1 VYAAVRSSLCHHC
14 WSFRCYYSR
23 RNITA
28 RVVYCLTM
36 IARAAVIRTVCVLSA
51 LGFAADAAPI
61 TPHLPPW
68 SDRAQQQPDPRA
80 VPSVRYT
87 PMELADLRYDITHG
101 TTSATPPNSPDMDE
115 PSSYHITTWRVFV
128 ILCSVCVLL
137 CFIMYRYRCKLG
149 FFAEMR
155 WALPNGNTA
164 IHSVRLTLPFEP
176 RDVSQP
182 DRQSSPEQNP
192 SYPTL
197 PFETEQNPSYAYLR
211 RQYTRLTAHV
221 LRQTAE
227 LRDFNRVVTRQTAEL
242 LDLRT
247 SNTRQSQQHAIAANK
262 SSASMRDA
270 AAEILSLGRAY
281 DRSKTEGERCLTALQ
296 EATERNM
303 ATNAKLSVTQARLTG
318 YAREIDV
325 LERRLRDVADELR
338 VTEEEFAEY
347 RLCDS
352 SGSDDEDNTTPT
364 IAIAEPV
371 LQDTPVVVDFT
382 TFTENAWIDY
392 IAVIIANRYSLSLA
406 TATNVFSN
414 MLPTFLDSIR
424 QHDVY
429 HDINGSGIHDLPM
442 WERQYAPNQFVNLDF
457 EGYEK
462 IHNIFAKH
470 CGLTWA
476 LGPIWMIN
484 RRLHNT
490 FRQVVLLKFPQVP
503 TPHHLLDSRGN
514 LLPIEDRKRNDLLL
528 GVSGVI
534 IQAKLAGDRRVA
546 ARKLRRQQLK
556 EFEAAR
562 DLAAA
567 VTDIDDVRGPRT
579 ALENADRVRVRG
591 PRTASGVLLA
601 IICLFTCIAPAHATN
616 GGALASANAA
626 TMATAAVAAAM
637 VAVTVSVAAVYSTT
651 AQAAAAQQQMHDGLE
666 ANRLRGADR
675 TAANIGRNRLIRRGR
690 APRGWRVPSPFRPL
704 NQAATAAH
712 GAALDAATTANDA
725 ALAAT
730 TAALT
735 ALAAVE
741 PLLVADL
748 ATTTAALTALAT
760 VRGRRR
766 RADGDTNTRRGAR
779 RRVAR
784 IPYNAGHFNAAAL
797 MF

>member
-1 VYAAVRSSLCHHC
+1 
-14 WSFRCYYSR
+14 
-23 RNITA
+23 
-28 RVVYCLTM
+28 
-36 IARAAVIRTVCVLSA
+36 
-51 LGFAADAAPI
+51 
-61 TPHLPPW
+61 
-68 SDRAQQQPDPRA
+68 
-80 VPSVRYT
+80 
-87 PMELADLRYDITHG
+87 
-101 TTSATPPNSPDMDE
+101 
-115 PSSYHITTWRVFV
+115 
-128 ILCSVCVLL
+128 
-137 CFIMYRYRCKLG
+137 
-149 FFAEMR
+149 
-155 WALPNGNTA
+155 
-164 IHSVRLTLPFEP
+164 
-176 RDVSQP
+176 
-182 DRQSSPEQNP
+182 
-192 SYPTL
+192 
-197 PFETEQNPSYAYLR
+197 
-211 RQYTRLTAHV
+211 
-221 LRQTAE
+221 
-227 LRDFNRVVTRQTAEL
+227 
-242 LDLRT
+242 
-247 SNTRQSQQHAIAANK
+247 
-262 SSASMRDA
+262 MRDA

-325 LERRLRDVADELR
+325 LERRLREVADELR

-371 LQDTPVVVDFT
+371 LHDTPVVVDFT

-528 GVSGVI
+528 GVNGIVL
-534 IQAKLAGDRRVA
+534 QAKLAGDRRVA
-546 ARKLRRQQLK
+546 ARELRRQQLQ
-556 EFEAAR
+556 EFESARAIAAT
-562 DLAAA
+562 
-567 VTDIDDVRGPRT
+567 VTDIDETPPDFADPVLEATANQQYHDDPRR
-579 ALENADRVRVRG
+579 ADLEAYDNQRARTRADRARVRG
-591 PRTASGVLLA
+591 PRTASGAMIA
-601 IICLFTCIAPAHATN
+601 IICMFTCIAPTHAAIT
-616 GGALASANAA
+616 SATAAA
-626 TMATAAVAAAM
+626 TAQTMAAAAFAAATVAVALSIVATAKIEAINTLVRAAVAAR
-637 VAVTVSVAAVYSTT
+637 VAS
-651 AQAAAAQQQMHDGLE
+651 
-666 ANRLRGADR
+666 
-675 TAANIGRNRLIRRGR
+675 
-690 APRGWRVPSPFRPL
+690 
-704 NQAATAAH
+704 
-712 GAALDAATTANDA
+712 LDAATTAHDA
-725 ALAAT
+725 ALAATTAALAASTAVEPLLVADLAAT

-735 ALAAVE
+735 ALAAVHLPAARAMTNAQRDE
-741 PLLVADL
+741 ETRTRGSADVGALMETPAPVVALVAELPEYPSMPLPSCSWSL
-748 ATTTAALTALAT
+748 AYHQCTPPTAVHWPRQQRHT
-760 VRGRRR
+760 VRHSLRRR
-766 RADGDTNTRRGAR
+766 
-779 RRVAR
+779 
-784 IPYNAGHFNAAAL
+784 H
-797 MF
+797 